1 MTIKFNNVYIKNT
14 STIAGNLEKQGP
26 LNKYFDKTHNDFYIN
41 SKSLEKSEVNLQKE
55 SINTLIDKTNIEKEK
70 IDLLISGDLQ
80 NQITASCYAAKDYEI
95 PFLGVYSACAT
106 STEEIILASTM
117 IESNNAKNIICT
129 TSSNNLVSEK
139 QFRNPVE
146 YGAPS
151 PKTKTFTATGGA
163 SILLTNEKTNIKIAS
178 GTIGKIID
186 LNQKDPNHMGAVMA
200 PAAADTIY
208 NHLKNNN
215 ETPNDYDLILTGDL
229 GIYGKKILK
238 EYINEKYNIK
248 LGENYKDC
256 GEMLYDLKKQNEIT
270 AGGSG
275 PVCSALVTYGYI
287 YDEMK
292 KQNLNKVLLVATGAL
307 FSPTFIYQKE
317 NILSIAHAIAME
329 VQKWPIYIHFYSLEY
344 SVW

>member
-1 MTIKFNNVYIKNT
+1 MTFEFNNVYIKNT
-14 STIAGNLEKQGP
+14 ATIAGHLEGKGP
-26 LNKYFDKTHNDFYIN
+26 LNKYFDKTYKDFYIN

-55 SINTLIDKTNIEKEK
+55 SIETLIDKENITKEQ
-70 IDLLISGDLQ
+70 IDILISGDLQ
-80 NQITASCYAAKDYEI
+80 NQITASSYAAKDYEI
-95 PFLGVYSACAT
+95 PFIGVYSACAT
-106 STEEIILASTM
+106 STQSIILAST
-117 IESNNAKNIICT
+117 ILESKKAKNIICT

-151 PKTKTFTATGGA
+151 PKTKTFTSTGGA
-163 SILLTNEKTNIKIAS
+163 SILLTNEKTNIKITS

-186 LNQKDPNHMGAVMA
+186 LNQNDPNHMGAVMA

-215 ETPNDYDLILTGDL
+215 EKVSDYDLILTGDL

-238 EYINEKYNIK
+238 EYMDQKYKIK
-248 LGENYKDC
+248 LGENYDDC
-256 GEMLYDLKKQNEIT
+256 GTMLYDIKNQKEIT

-287 YDEMK
+287 YNQMK
-292 KQNLNKVLLVATGAL
+292 KKNLKKVLFVATGAL
-307 FSPTFIYQKE
+307 FSPTFIYQKQ
-317 NILSIAHAIAME
+317 NILSIAHAITME
-329 VQKWPIYIHFYSLEY
+329 VVK
-344 SVW
+344 